1 MIKRRVVSNKN
12 DKVINN
18 NNGLNN
24 NKDYSYNNNLNN
36 ENQKECNKGN
46 LIEKNNENNNIII
59 SNLDDK
65 GKVKKNIINKEKNNL
80 FTNDYSNK
88 ASRKEEDNIIISE
101 RTEKD
106 QEILDIGVELP
117 KESLSDSIKI
127 IKKGK
132 SDGSL
137 SNISYGFIFKVAL
150 IGDSS
155 TGKTSI
161 LLRFIDDSFK
171 EDTKSTIGVD
181 FKIVSFE
188 LEKKIYAKMQIWDTC
203 GSERFKS
210 LTSSF
215 IKTCSAF
222 ILVFDLTRPNTFKS
236 IDNWIKIIKEN
247 TTPKFLILIGNKK
260 DLTELR
266 AIEKNLILQYCRKHM
281 FNYLEISARNN
292 INIEKMFKEVAF
304 QLYMNHKKSEK
315 KLNLN
320 VNSYGNGGNFSNIQV
335 QLDNNIEKK
344 VNKQCC

>member
-1 MIKRRVVSNKN
+1 MIKRIVVSNKN
-12 DKVINN
+12 DKVIYN
-18 NNGLNN
+18 NNGINN
-24 NKDYSYNNNLNN
+24 NKDYSYINNLNN
-36 ENQKECNKGN
+36 ENQKEYNKGN
-46 LIEKNNENNNIII
+46 LIEKNKETNNIII

-65 GKVKKNIINKEKNNL
+65 GKVKKIIINKENRNL
-80 FTNDYSNK
+80 INNDYNNK
-88 ASRKEEDNIIISE
+88 TRGNEDDNIIFSE

-106 QEILDIGVELP
+106 QEILDIGEELP
-117 KESLSDSIKI
+117 KENLSDSIKI
-127 IKKGK
+127 IRKGK
-132 SDGSL
+132 SDGNL
-137 SNISYGFIFKVAL
+137 SNISYAFIFKVAL

-236 IDNWIKIIKEN
+236 IDNWIKIIKE
-247 TTPKFLILIGNKK
+247 
-260 DLTELR
+260 
-266 AIEKNLILQYCRKHM
+266 
-281 FNYLEISARNN
+281 S
-292 INIEKMFKEVAF
+292 
-304 QLYMNHKKSEK
+304 
-315 KLNLN
+315 
-320 VNSYGNGGNFSNIQV
+320 
-335 QLDNNIEKK
+335 
-344 VNKQCC
+344 